1 VGAVHDADRHR
12 RPCATRRA
20 ATAAVLALLTAL
32 ALAPAAAA
40 GPSKQQRLKARNALT
55 SIVEDLGRT
64 TAHRYG
70 ARDDRGAP
78 LEGLKVVQVG
88 ERYVGVYHA
97 PGGGRFN
104 VHVATSRD
112 LIEWTRRATLDDDAS
127 QPTISVQPGG
137 SLIVAYEKTTLLDLL
152 PRPPLPE
159 ALVSPLEIL
168 DGPLNRIRVRFRFY
182 RSLDALLDN
191 QFSRQF
197 TAPRSLSATAEGTP
211 SITRAILRR
220 GRITRSR
227 IEVGMHYF
235 ADIDS
240 DGVPDLDRQATAVLT
255 DFRSWKAKPQPDLDA
270 DFLQLKTLHRGFT
283 SPPRGSIGDRDQII
297 IDGVRLELQ
306 EAQYVPGDYASW
318 RTFVVDPR
326 TRVPR
331 PLEIDTGGDSRA
343 FGNPTATALTSPSG
357 RPAVLVTV
365 YVFAEGAAASEAG
378 PLVYYVER

>member
-1 VGAVHDADRHR
+1 VSDAYRNGLRAR
-12 RPCATRRA
+12 RRTGV
-20 ATAAVLALLTAL
+20 TAGLAVLAALLAAPTAS
-32 ALAPAAAA
+32 AAQRAPT
-40 GPSKQQRLKARNALT
+40 KQQRLAARVALT
-55 SIVEDLGRT
+55 KIVQDVGRT

-88 ERYVGVYHA
+88 ERYIGVYHA
-97 PGGGRFN
+97 PGRGRFN

-112 LIEWTRRATLDDDAS
+112 LIEWTRRATIDEDAS

-159 ALVSPLEIL
+159 ALADPLAIL

-182 RSLDALLDN
+182 RSADALLDN
-191 QFSRQF
+191 QVGRQF
-197 TAPRSLSATAEGTP
+197 TAPRSLSPTAEGTP
-211 SITRAILRR
+211 SITKAILRR
-220 GRITRSR
+220 GLISRSR

-235 ADIDS
+235 ADLNR
-240 DGVPDLDRQATAVLT
+240 DGGPDLDRQATAVLT
-255 DFRSWKAKPQPDLDA
+255 DFSDWQAAPQPDLDA
-270 DFLQLKTLHRGFT
+270 DFLQLKSLHRGFS
-283 SPPRGSIGDRDQII
+283 SPPAGSIGDRDQIVL
-297 IDGVRLELQ
+297 DGVRLELQ

-318 RTFVVDPR
+318 RTFIVDPR
-326 TRVPR
+326 TRIPR

-343 FGNPTATALTSPSG
+343 FGNPTATALTSPAG
-357 RPAVLVTV
+357 RPAVLVTM
-365 YVFAEGAAASEAG
+365 YVFAEGAARSEAG

>member
-1 VGAVHDADRHR
+1 MPRRTGAVVV
-12 RPCATRRA
+12 C
-20 ATAAVLALLTAL
+20 ALLAAL
-32 ALAPAAAA
+32 ALAPAAPAA
-40 GPSKQQRLKARNALT
+40 PSRQQRIAARIALT
-55 SIVEDLGRT
+55 NIVQDVGHT

-78 LEGLKVVQVG
+78 LEGLKVTQVG
-88 ERYVGVYHA
+88 ARYVGVYHA

-112 LIEWTRRATLDDDAS
+112 LIEWTRQATLDTDAS

-152 PRPPLPE
+152 PRPELAPGL
-159 ALVSPLEIL
+159 ASPLDIL
-168 DGPLNRIRVRFRFY
+168 DGPLNRIRIRFRFY

-197 TAPRSLSATAEGTP
+197 TARRTLSLRAEGTP

-235 ADIDS
+235 ADIDG
-240 DGVPDLDRQATAVLT
+240 DGRPDLDRQATAVLT
-255 DFRSWKAKPQPDLDA
+255 DFSRWQAQPQPDLDA
-270 DFLQLKTLHRGFT
+270 DFLALRTPHPGFT
-283 SPPRGSIGDRDQII
+283 APPRGSIGDRDQII
-297 IDGVRLELQ
+297 LDGVRLELQ
-306 EAQYVPGDYASW
+306 EAQYVPGDYSSW
-318 RTFVVDPR
+318 RTFIVDPR
-326 TRVPR
+326 SRAPR
-331 PLEIDTGGDSRA
+331 PLEIDTGGHSRA
-343 FGNPTATALTSPSG
+343 FGNPTATALTSPAG

-365 YVFAEGAAASEAG
+365 YVFAEGAAPSEAG

>member
-1 VGAVHDADRHR
+1 MSDAYRNGLRALR
-12 RPCATRRA
+12 RTGV
-20 ATAAVLALLTAL
+20 TAGLAVLAVLLA
-32 ALAPAAAA
+32 APVAPAAQR
-40 GPSKQQRLKARNALT
+40 PPTKQQRLAARVALT
-55 SIVEDLGRT
+55 KIVQDVGRT

-88 ERYVGVYHA
+88 ERYIGVYHA
-97 PGGGRFN
+97 PGRGRFN

-112 LIEWTRRATLDDDAS
+112 LVEWTRRATIDEDAS

-159 ALVSPLEIL
+159 VLAEPLAIL

-182 RSLDALLDN
+182 RSADALLDN
-191 QFSRQF
+191 QVSRQF
-197 TAPRSLSATAEGTP
+197 TAPRSLSPTAEGTP

-220 GRITRSR
+220 GLISRSR

-235 ADIDS
+235 ADLDR
-240 DGVPDLDRQATAVLT
+240 DGDPDLDRQATAVLT
-255 DFRSWKAKPQPDLDA
+255 DFRDWQAAPQPDLDA
-270 DFLQLKTLHRGFT
+270 DFLQLKSLHRGFA
-283 SPPRGSIGDRDQII
+283 SPPAGSIGDRDQIVL
-297 IDGVRLELQ
+297 DGVRLELQ

-326 TRVPR
+326 TRIPR

-343 FGNPTATALTSPSG
+343 FGNPTATALTSPAG
-357 RPAVLVTV
+357 RPAVLVTM
-365 YVFAEGAAASEAG
+365 YVFAEGAARSEAG